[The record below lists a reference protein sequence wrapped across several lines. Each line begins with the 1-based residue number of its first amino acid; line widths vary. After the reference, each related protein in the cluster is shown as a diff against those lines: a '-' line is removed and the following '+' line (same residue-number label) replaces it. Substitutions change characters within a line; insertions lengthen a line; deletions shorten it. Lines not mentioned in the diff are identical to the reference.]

1 MIIVLRADSPPR
13 LTDADRL
20 DRLHA
25 EIDGELADEGHVTQY
40 DEFVRPADDDHVWV
54 DIDWLRTSGV
64 AQVGDADHATKFD
77 AMIAYAATKGW
88 LHESG
93 RCVKAHIARP

>member
-25 EIDGELADEGHVTQY
+25 EIDGELADDGDVTQ
-40 DEFVRPADDDHVWV
+40 DLTDHPRR
-54 DIDWLRTSGV
+54 LRRVGV
-64 AQVGDADHATKFD
+64 AQ
-77 AMIAYAATKGW
+77 
-88 LHESG
+88 
-93 RCVKAHIARP
+93 

>member
-25 EIDGELADEGHVTQY
+25 EIDGELADEAHVTQY
-40 DEFVRPADDDHVWV
+40 DEFVSPADDDHVWV

-64 AQVGDADHATKFD
+64 ALVGDADYATKFD
-77 AMIAYAATKGW
+77 AMIAYATSKGW
-88 LHESG
+88 LDDAG
-93 RCVKAHIARP
+93 RCVRAHIARG

>member
-25 EIDGELADEGHVTQY
+25 EIDGELDVTQY
-40 DEFVRPADDDHVWV
+40 DEFVCPADDDHVWV

-64 AQVGDADHATKFD
+64 ALVGDADYATNFD
-77 AMIAYAATKGW
+77 GMIAYAMRQGW
-88 LHESG
+88 LDDTG
-93 RCVKAHIARP
+93 RRVRAHIAR

>member
-1 MIIVLRADSPPR
+1 MIIVLRADTPPR

-25 EIDGELADEGHVTQY
+25 ECDSDLGTIQF

-54 DIDWLRTSGV
+54 DVDWLRTSGM
-64 AQVGDADHATKFD
+64 AQVGAPEFPADFD
-77 AMIAYAATKGW
+77 AMIAYATKQGW
-88 LHESG
+88 LDDAGTSV
-93 RCVKAHIARP
+93 RAHIVTA

>member
-25 EIDGELADEGHVTQY
+25 EIDGELADEAHVTQY

-64 AQVGDADHATKFD
+64 AQVGDADYATKFD
-77 AMIAYAATKGW
+77 AMIAYATTKGW
-88 LHESG
+88 LDESG
-93 RCVKAHIARP
+93 RCVKSHIARP

>member
-13 LTDADRL
+13 LTDAERL

-25 EIDGELADEGHVTQY
+25 EIDGELADDGDVTQY
-40 DEFVRPADDDHVWV
+40 DEFVCPADVDHVWV

-64 AQVGDADHATKFD
+64 ALVGDADYATNFD
-77 AMIAYAATKGW
+77 AMIAYATTKAW
-88 LHESG
+88 LDESG
-93 RCVKAHIARP
+93 RCVRAHIAR